1 MDSIEI
7 IILKN
12 LINREEY
19 LRKVLPFIKKEYFED
34 TSYQIL
40 FDEISKFVMAYNSL
54 PTKEILTIE
63 VEKREDLNEDSF
75 KQILRIV
82 SKLNEDNSK
91 FDWVVDKTEQ
101 WCRDRAIYIA
111 IMQCVEI
118 VDEKGGLSRGAIPQL
133 LQEAISVSFDTNVG
147 LDYID
152 DYEERY
158 KLYSTKENKIPF
170 DLDIFNKITDG
181 GVSKKTLNIILGSTG
196 TGKTAVLCHFA
207 SSFLLSGKNVLYIT
221 MEMSENKIA
230 ERIDANVLDVPINKI
245 AELGFSKFE
254 AKINN
259 IKKKS
264 IGKLIIKEY
273 PTGSAHCGHFRSLLD
288 ELKMKKEFVPD
299 VILIDYLNICAS
311 SRHKANSNIG
321 SYTLIKSIAEEM
333 RALACEY
340 DVPLFS
346 ATQTT
351 RGGYGNTDVDLTD
364 TSESFGL
371 PHTADL
377 MFAIIKTEELESM
390 GQLMIKQL
398 KNRYKEESYYRR
410 FTVGID
416 RSKMRLYDLE
426 ESAQTELYD
435 ESSLYSSDEDSLDKN
450 KTSKFGDWNYG

>member
-1 MDSIEI
+1 MDSIEVL
-7 IILKN
+7 ILKN
-12 LINREEY
+12 LIYSDEF
-19 LRKVLPFIKKEYFED
+19 LRKVLPFIKKEYFEGL
-34 TSYQIL
+34 SYQIL
-40 FDEISKFVMAYNSL
+40 FDEISKFVTIYNSR

-63 VEKREDLNEDSF
+63 VEKREDLNEDTF

-82 SKLNEDNSK
+82 SKLKEDNSK
-91 FDWVVDKTEQ
+91 FDWIVDKTEQ

-118 VDEKGGLSRGAIPQL
+118 VDEKEGGLSRGAIPQL

-152 DYEERY
+152 DYEERFR
-158 KLYSTKENKIPF
+158 KYSTLEDKIPF
-170 DLDIFNKITDG
+170 DLDLFNKITDG
-181 GVSKKTLNIILGSTG
+181 GVSKKTLNIILGGTG

-245 AELGFSKFE
+245 SNLGFSKFE
-254 AKINN
+254 EKINN
-259 IKKKS
+259 IKRGA

-299 VILIDYLNICAS
+299 VILIDYLNICSS

-333 RALACEY
+333 RGLACEY
-340 DVPLFS
+340 NVPVFS

-351 RGGYGNTDVDLTD
+351 RGGFGNTDLSLTD
-364 TSESFGL
+364 TSECIFVDEKIELTSGEIKPISDISIGEQIKSQDNYKTVMMVHHKKERECIKITLKSGKTIIVSKEHVFPTDNGRKSFNTGL
-371 PHTADL
+371 
-377 MFAIIKTEELESM
+377 IIGDYL
-390 GQLMIKQL
+390 
-398 KNRYKEESYYRR
+398 N
-410 FTVGID
+410 
-416 RSKMRLYDLE
+416 
-426 ESAQTELYD
+426 
-435 ESSLYSSDEDSLDKN
+435 SL
-450 KTSKFGDWNYG
+450 